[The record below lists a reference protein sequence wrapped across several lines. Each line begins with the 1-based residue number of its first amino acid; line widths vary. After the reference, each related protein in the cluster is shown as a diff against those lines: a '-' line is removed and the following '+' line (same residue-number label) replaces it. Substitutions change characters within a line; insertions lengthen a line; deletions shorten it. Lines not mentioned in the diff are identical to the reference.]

1 MPRRMSPRSLA
12 LAVPSL
18 IAIAALTACAGGQS
32 AAPSAGSAGAGSADP
47 DAVITIGSENEP
59 TSLDQ
64 IFGGSSG
71 VTEAFTGNVYEGLFR
86 ITDDAEVEPLLAAS
100 TDVSEDGLDYTFT
113 LQDAEFH
120 SGDPVTAEDVK
131 YSLDRFI
138 SEESIAA
145 RKRQLSVIESV
156 TAVDDSTVAVRLKT
170 PSISF
175 TYNLGYVWIVNDTAG
190 DLTAAEDGSG
200 PYTLTDY
207 RKGDSISLEP
217 FGGYWGDAPANGGV
231 VYQYYA
237 DPTALDN
244 ALLTGAVDL
253 VTGQSTPDALPQFS
267 DEGSF
272 TIIEGTSTTKNLLA
286 FNDRVAP
293 FDNVS
298 VRKAIYSAI
307 DREKLLDSIWDGRG
321 ELVGSMVPPS
331 EPWYLDLVDENPYDP
346 DLAESLLAEAGYADG
361 FSFTIDTPD
370 SGVQST
376 VAEFLK
382 SELAKVG
389 ITVDIRIITDDE
401 WYQKVYTEHDFQ
413 ATLQTH
419 VNDRDINFYANP
431 DFYWGY
437 DNADVQTWLAEAEA
451 APSTDEQTELVKK
464 ANQKIAEDA
473 ASAWLYLEPQLR
485 ISTAQIT
492 GVPQNGLNSLFY
504 VRGIEKV
511 AS

>member
-1 MPRRMSPRSLA
+1 MPRRTSPRSLA

-86 ITDDAEVEPLLAAS
+86 ITDDAEVEPLLAAT

-120 SGDPVTAEDVK
+120 SGDPVTAQDVK

-138 SEESIAA
+138 SEQSIAA

-156 TAVDDSTVAVRLKT
+156 TAVDDSTVAVRLKS

-175 TYNLGYVWIVNDTAG
+175 TYNLGYVWIVNDAAG

-217 FGGYWGDAPANGGV
+217 FDGYWGDAPANGGV

-267 DEGSF
+267 DENSF

-331 EPWYLDLVDENPYDP
+331 EPWYIDLVDENPYDP
-346 DLAESLLAEAGYADG
+346 ELAESLLAEAGYADG

-401 WYQKVYTEHDFQ
+401 WYKKVYTEHDFQ

-451 APSTDEQTELVKK
+451 AGSTDEQTELVKK

-504 VRGIEKV
+504 VSGIEKV

>member
-1 MPRRMSPRSLA
+1 MPRRTSPRSLA

-86 ITDDAEVEPLLAAS
+86 ITDDAEVEPLLAAT

-120 SGDPVTAEDVK
+120 SGDPVTAQDVK

-138 SEESIAA
+138 SEQSIAA

-156 TAVDDSTVAVRLKT
+156 TAVDDSTVAVRLKS

-217 FGGYWGDAPANGGV
+217 FDGYWGDAPANGGV

-267 DEGSF
+267 DENSF

-331 EPWYLDLVDENPYDP
+331 EPWYIDLVDENPYDP
-346 DLAESLLAEAGYADG
+346 ELAESLLAEAGYADG

-451 APSTDEQTELVKK
+451 AASTDEQTELVKK

-485 ISTAQIT
+485 ISTAEIT

-504 VRGIEKV
+504 VSGIEKV